1 METLIVVNNPKNW
14 GFRIPGVAIV
24 SARDYLTETPY
35 AQMRATRVYNLC
47 RSYRYLTL
55 GYYVSLL
62 AEARGHRPLPTI
74 HTLQDVRTQAVV
86 QSLTED
92 LHVLAQKSLS
102 PLRSAHFTLSIY
114 FGQNLARRYERLSL
128 ALFNLFP
135 APLLRAYFVR
145 RETWELES
153 VTTIPSSDVPM
164 SHRPFV
170 EEAAAR
176 FFAGR
181 VTSRRRRQAQPYTLA
196 ILTNPQDENPPSDA
210 KALRRFARAA
220 AAAGMKPTFIGRD
233 DYGRLAEFDALF
245 IRATTAVNH
254 FTYRFASRAEAEGLA
269 VIDDPRSIVRCT
281 NKVYLA
287 ELLGRHRVRTPR
299 TTVVHVNN
307 LEHLRGELRFP
318 CILKRPD
325 GAFSRGVQKV
335 DDGDQFRSEALSM
348 LRSSDLIV
356 AQEFVPTP
364 FDWRVG
370 IVDRQPL
377 FVCRYFMAPEHWQI
391 IHWNGDGGRELGGFE
406 TLRVEDAPA
415 AVLRTALRAAR
426 LVGDGFYGVD
436 LKEAG
441 GRVSVIEVNDNP
453 SVDGDIEDAVSR
465 TALYA
470 RVMDVFRRRIEGRRN
485 PRPKP

>member
-1 METLIVVNNPKNW
+1 METLIVVNSPKNW
-14 GFRIPGVAIV
+14 GFRIPGVSIV
-24 SARDYLTETPY
+24 SARDYLTQLQY
-35 AQMRATRVYNLC
+35 AQRRGARVYNLC

-62 AEARGHRPLPTI
+62 AEARGHRPLPSIRTI
-74 HTLQDVRTQAVV
+74 QDVRTQAVV

-92 LHVLAQKSLS
+92 LQELVRKSLT
-102 PLRSAHFTLSIY
+102 PLRSSHFTLSIY
-114 FGQNLARRYERLSL
+114 FGQNLAKRYERLSL

-153 VTTIPSSDVPM
+153 VATIPASDVPM

-170 EEAAAR
+170 ETAAAR

-181 VTSRRRRQAQPYTLA
+181 VTSRRRRQMLPYELA
-196 ILTNPQDENPPSDA
+196 ILTNPLEANPPSDA

-220 AAAGMKPTFIGRD
+220 AAQGMRPTFVTRD

-254 FTYRFASRAEAEGLA
+254 FTYRFASRAEAEGLV
-269 VIDDPRSIVRCT
+269 VIDDPHSIVRCT

-287 ELLGRHRVRTPR
+287 ELLARHSVRTPR
-299 TTVVHVNN
+299 TTVVHLDN
-307 LEHLRGELRFP
+307 LEPLSAEFRYP

-325 GAFSRGVQKV
+325 GAFSQGVHKV
-335 DDGDQFRSEALSM
+335 DDAEQFHSEALQM
-348 LRSSDLIV
+348 LRDSDLIV
-356 AQEFVPTP
+356 AQEFVPTA

-370 IVDRQPL
+370 VLDRTVL
-377 FVCRYFMAPEHWQI
+377 FVCRYYMAPEHWQI
-391 IHWNGDGGRELGGFE
+391 IHWDGAGDGKVGRYE
-406 TLRVEDAPA
+406 TLAPEAAPA
-415 AVLRTALRAAR
+415 RVVQTALRAAR

-436 LKEAG
+436 LKEIG
-441 GRVSVIEVNDNP
+441 GRVSVLEVNDNP
-453 SVDGDIEDAVSR
+453 NVDGDVEDAALHA
-465 TALYA
+465 ALYE
-470 RVMDVFRRRIEGRRN
+470 RIMTVIRKRIEGRRHARN
-485 PRPKP
+485 RT